1 MIIKYSRR
9 DYSSLPNP
17 RREKTAMDAKEP
29 LIRIVLLALL
39 VYASVCLT
47 QARRELQIA
56 NAAEASLRARLE
68 TVEQD
73 NLAVRNKLA
82 EGWSA
87 EELETMAREKLG
99 LVLPGDKI
107 FRFSSDVPDASG

>member
-1 MIIKYSRR
+1 MILKYSRR
-9 DYSSLPNP
+9 ESRGQPPS

-39 VYASVCLT
+39 IYASLFL
-47 QARRELQIA
+47 ARARQELYDA
-56 NAAEASLRARLE
+56 NAAEAALRARLE
-68 TVEQD
+68 IIEQD

-87 EELETMAREKLG
+87 EELEAMAREKLG